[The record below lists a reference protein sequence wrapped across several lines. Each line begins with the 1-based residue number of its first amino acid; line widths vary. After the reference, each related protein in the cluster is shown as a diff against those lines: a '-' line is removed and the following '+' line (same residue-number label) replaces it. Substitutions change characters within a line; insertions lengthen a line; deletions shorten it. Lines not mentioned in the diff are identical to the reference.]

1 MGSTPLRWV
10 QMVLV
15 TTASVLLL
23 ALVHG
28 FKEIEPLPQGTMLYD
43 FNSDLDR
50 PYDFNRVEIE
60 PFSIIKYR
68 NIVRQAYDY
77 SCGSAAL
84 TTVLQHYLGR
94 NFQERQVMEGLLHY
108 GENER
113 IVSRR
118 GFSMLDMKR
127 LVSALGF
134 PAGGFKAELQDLMDL
149 DHPAIVPI
157 EYSGF
162 KHFVVVKEVKDGR
175 VFIADPS
182 KGNLTFTIER
192 FEQAWPQKVLFVI
205 FPGDAKPVDGLELR
219 EEDLRYID
227 DQTLELQ
234 AFRELPDYYDN
245 YLWRMNNA
253 IERQKNN
260 SDEDIENGAPEVNS
274 TTKFLHY
281 RRN

>member
-1 MGSTPLRWV
+1 ML
-10 QMVLV
+10 LV
-15 TTASVLLL
+15 TTASVLFLNLL
-23 ALVHG
+23 FG
-28 FKEIEPLPQGTMLYD
+28 FKEIEPHEQGNVFYGFD
-43 FNSDLDR
+43 FDTSQPEDYFFAEVE
-50 PYDFNRVEIE
+50 PYSE
-60 PFSIIKYR
+60 IKYR

-113 IVSRR
+113 IVERR

-127 LVSALGF
+127 LVTALGF
-134 PAGGFKAELQDLMDL
+134 PAGGFKAEIQDLIDL

-157 EYSGF
+157 KYAGF
-162 KHFVVVKEVKDGR
+162 KHFVVVKSIVDDR

-182 KGNLTFTIER
+182 KGNLTFTVER
-192 FEQAWPQKVLFVI
+192 FKEAWDQNVLFVV
-205 FPGDAKPVDGLELR
+205 FPGDTKPVDGLELR

-227 DQTLELQ
+227 EQTLALQ
-234 AFRELPDYYDN
+234 AFVDYPDYFDMRQ
-245 YLWRMNNA
+245 WRIQNE

-260 SDEDIENGAPEVNS
+260 SAEDIANGAPTVQN
-274 TTKFLHY
+274 TTKRLHY

>member
-1 MGSTPLRWV
+1 
-10 QMVLV
+10 MVLV
-15 TTASVLLL
+15 TTASLLL
-23 ALVHG
+23 LNLIHQ
-28 FKEIEPLPQGTMLYD
+28 FKDIEPQPKGIVHYD
-43 FNSDLDR
+43 VRFENTSFYVSEDAI
-50 PYDFNRVEIE
+50 VE
-60 PFSIIKYR
+60 PFSEIKYR

-113 IVSRR
+113 IVERR

-127 LVSALGF
+127 LVTALGF
-134 PAGGFKAELQDLMDL
+134 PAGGFKAELQDLIEL

-157 EYSGF
+157 HYSGF
-162 KHFVVVKEVKDGR
+162 KHFVVVKTVKDGR

-182 KGNLTFTIER
+182 KGNITFTLAR
-192 FEQAWPQKVLFVI
+192 FEEKWDQNVLFVI
-205 FPGDAKPVDGLELR
+205 FPGNTKPIDGLELR
-219 EEDLRYID
+219 EEDLRFID
-227 DQTLELQ
+227 DQTLALQ
-234 AFRELPDYYDN
+234 AFQEFPDYYDMLQYRIQN
-245 YLWRMNNA
+245 QL
-253 IERQKNN
+253 ESEKNN
-260 SDEDIENGAPEVNS
+260 SPEGGGESNS